1 MADYGPGKAYVY
13 YSYEQWGRGYIGAR
27 GRDPVDDIYFGSFK
41 DTTFEPTEKIVL
53 EVFDTMEEALEAE
66 VLLHEFFDVAVN
78 PHFAN
83 RAKQTSKGFTTMG
96 IPGFFKG
103 RHLYPE
109 TRRKIAESLMG
120 KSYLTESGRERIREA
135 MSSRRVSKETGERIR
150 KIKRTPI
157 SFVNDDGGLFFDAKA
172 DAALFFE
179 VTPSAISQAIKSKK
193 FRGYR
198 VLV

>member
-1 MADYGPGKAYVY
+1 MGRAYVY

-27 GRDPVDDIYFGSFK
+27 GRDPVDDVYFGTYSE
-41 DTTFEPTEKIVL
+41 TTFEPTEKIIL
-53 EVFDTMEEALEAE
+53 AVFDTMEEALEAE
-66 VLLHEFFDVAVN
+66 VLLHDFFDVAVN

-83 RAKQTSKGFTTMG
+83 RAKQTSNGFTTTG

-109 TRRKIAESLMG
+109 TRRKISESLKG
-120 KSYLTESGRERIREA
+120 KCYLTESGREQIRKA
-135 MSSRRVSKETGERIR
+135 MTNREVSKETGEKIR

-172 DAALFFE
+172 DAALFFD
-179 VTPSAISQAIKSKK
+179 VTPPAISQAIKSKN